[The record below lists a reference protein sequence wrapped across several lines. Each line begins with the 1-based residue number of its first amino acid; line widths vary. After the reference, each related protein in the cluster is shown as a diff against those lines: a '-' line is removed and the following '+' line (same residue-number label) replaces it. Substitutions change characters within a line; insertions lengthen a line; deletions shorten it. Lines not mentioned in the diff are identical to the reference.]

1 MYEQMSIFDLVE
13 DKPKPYQYDWI
24 REIGMPVWYF
34 IDDRLRTGT
43 IHSFDHYYTF
53 VETDDHRL
61 LALTN
66 LNCWPFEDIEQM
78 TLAEVAEKVGNALGI
93 TFTKTPPSSSK
104 YAEFG
109 ETYEAKAKGY
119 KLEISIDRYDT
130 MDDRDGSAFIG
141 VEYSGAKGTGGGAP
155 CDTVNEAILY
165 FEKILKGEHK

>member
-1 MYEQMSIFDLVE
+1 MYEQLSIFDLVE

-24 REIGMPVWYF
+24 REVGMPVWYC
-34 IDDRLRTGT
+34 IDDRVRTGT

-53 VETDDHRL
+53 VESDGCM
-61 LALTN
+61 LALNN
-66 LNCWPFEDIEQM
+66 LNCWPFENIEQM

-93 TFTKTPPSSSK
+93 TFTKTPPASSI

-109 ETYEAKAKGY
+109 ETYETKTKGY
-119 KLEISIDRYDT
+119 KLEISKDRYQT

-141 VEYSGAKGTGGGAP
+141 VGYSGAKGSGGGAP
-155 CDTVNEAILY
+155 CDTVDEAIMY

>member
-1 MYEQMSIFDLVE
+1 MYEQMSIFDLVDE
-13 DKPKPYQYDWI
+13 KPKPYQYDWI
-24 REIGMPVWYF
+24 REVGMPVRYC
-34 IDDRLRTGT
+34 IDDRVRTGT

-78 TLAEVAEKVGNALGI
+78 TLAEIAEKVGNALGI
-93 TFTKTPPSSSK
+93 TFTKTPAASSK

-109 ETYEAKAKGY
+109 ETYGAKAKGY
-119 KLEISIDRYDT
+119 TFEICIDRYDT

-141 VEYSGAKGTGGGAP
+141 VEYSGAKGADGGAP

-165 FEKILKGEHK
+165 FEKLLKGEHK

>member
-1 MYEQMSIFDLVE
+1 MYEQMSIFDLME
-13 DKPKPYQYDWI
+13 DKPKPYSYDWI
-24 REIGMPVWYF
+24 REIGMPVRYC
-34 IDDRLRTGT
+34 IDDRVRTGT

-78 TLAEVAEKVGNALGI
+78 TLADVAEKVGNALGI
-93 TFTKTPPSSSK
+93 TFTKTPPASSK
-104 YAEFG
+104 YAEYG
-109 ETYEAKAKGY
+109 DAYEAKAKGY

-141 VEYSGAKGTGGGAP
+141 VEYSCAKGAGGGAP

-165 FEKILKGEHK
+165 FEKLLKGEHK

>member
-24 REIGMPVWYF
+24 REIGMPVRYC
-34 IDDRLRTGT
+34 IDDLVKTGT

-61 LALTN
+61 LALTK

-78 TLAEVAEKVGNALGI
+78 TLADVAEKVGNALGI
-93 TFTKTPPSSSK
+93 TFTKTPPASSK

-109 ETYEAKAKGY
+109 ETYEAKTKGY

-141 VEYSGAKGTGGGAP
+141 VEYSGAKGAGGGAP
-155 CDTVNEAILY
+155 CDTVNETILY
-165 FEKILKGEHK
+165 FEKLLKGENK

>member
-24 REIGMPVWYF
+24 REIGMSVRYC
-34 IDDRLRTGT
+34 IDDRVKTG
-43 IHSFDHYYTF
+43 IIRGFDHYYTF
-53 VETDDHRL
+53 VYGDGCM
-61 LALTN
+61 LALTK

-93 TFTKTPPSSSK
+93 TFTKTPPASGK
-104 YAEFG
+104 YADFG

-119 KLEISIDRYDT
+119 TLEISIDRYQT

-141 VEYSGAKGTGGGAP
+141 AGYSGKHGAGGGAP
-155 CDTVNEAILY
+155 CDTVNDAIMY

>member
-1 MYEQMSIFDLVE
+1 MYEQISIFDLVE
-13 DKPKPYQYDWI
+13 EKPKPYQYDWI
-24 REIGMPVWYF
+24 REVGMQVQYC
-34 IDDRLRTGT
+34 IDDRVKTGT

-53 VETDDHRL
+53 VESDGCM
-61 LALTN
+61 LALNN
-66 LNCWPFEDIEQM
+66 LNCWPFEDIEHM

-93 TFTKTPPSSSK
+93 TFAKTPPTSSI

-130 MDDRDGSAFIG
+130 MDVRDGSAFIG
-141 VEYSGAKGTGGGAP
+141 VEYSGAKGAGGGAP

-165 FEKILKGEHK
+165 FEKLLKGEHK

>member
-13 DKPKPYQYDWI
+13 DNPKPYSYDWI
-24 REIGMPVWYF
+24 REIGMPVRYC
-34 IDDRLRTGT
+34 IDDRVRTGT

-53 VETDDHRL
+53 VATDDHRL

-78 TLAEVAEKVGNALGI
+78 TLSEVAEKVGNALGI
-93 TFTKTPPSSSK
+93 TFTKTPPASSK

-109 ETYEAKAKGY
+109 ETYEAKAKRY
-119 KLEISIDRYDT
+119 KLEISKDRYQT

-141 VEYSGAKGTGGGAP
+141 VEYSGAKGAGGGAP
-155 CDTVNEAILY
+155 CDTVNEAIMY
-165 FEKILKGEHK
+165 FQKLLKGEKK

>member
-1 MYEQMSIFDLVE
+1 MYEQMSIFDLVD

-24 REIGMPVWYF
+24 REIGMPVRYY
-34 IDDRLRTGT
+34 IDDRVKTGT

-66 LNCWPFEDIEQM
+66 LNCWPFEDIEKM
-78 TLAEVAEKVGNALGI
+78 TLADVAEKVGNALGI
-93 TFTKTPPSSSK
+93 TFTKSPPASSK

-109 ETYEAKAKGY
+109 KTYEAKAKWY

-141 VEYSGAKGTGGGAP
+141 VEYSGAKGAGGGAP

-165 FEKILKGEHK
+165 FEKLLKGEKK

>member
-1 MYEQMSIFDLVE
+1 MYEQLSIFDLVE
-13 DKPKPYQYDWI
+13 DRPKPYQYDWI
-24 REIGMPVWYF
+24 REIGMPVRYC
-34 IDDRLRTGT
+34 IDDRVRNGT

-66 LNCWPFEDIEQM
+66 LNCWPFEDIERM

-93 TFTKTPPSSSK
+93 TFTKTPPASSK

-119 KLEISIDRYDT
+119 KLEISIDRYQT

-141 VEYSGAKGTGGGAP
+141 VEYSGKHGAGGGAP
-155 CDTVNEAILY
+155 CDTVNDAIMY
-165 FEKILKGEHK
+165 FEKILKGERK

>member
-1 MYEQMSIFDLVE
+1 MYEQLSIFDLVE
-13 DKPKPYQYDWI
+13 GKPKPYSYDWI
-24 REIGMPVWYF
+24 REVGMPVRYC
-34 IDDRLRTGT
+34 IDDRVKTGT

-66 LNCWPFEDIEQM
+66 LNCWQFDDIEQM

-93 TFTKTPPSSSK
+93 TFAKTPPASSK

-119 KLEISIDRYDT
+119 KFEISIDRYQT

-141 VEYSGAKGTGGGAP
+141 VEYSGAKGSGGGAP

>member
-1 MYEQMSIFDLVE
+1 MYEQISIFDIVE
-13 DKPKPYQYDWI
+13 DKPKPYSYDWI
-24 REIGMPVWYF
+24 REIGMPVQYC
-34 IDDRLRTGT
+34 IDDRVKTGT

-66 LNCWPFEDIEQM
+66 LNCWPFEDIDQM
-78 TLAEVAEKVGNALGI
+78 TLADVAEKVGNALGI
-93 TFTKTPPSSSK
+93 TFTKTPPASSK

-109 ETYEAKAKGY
+109 EIYAAKAKGY
-119 KLEISIDRYDT
+119 KLEINIDRYQT

-141 VEYSGAKGTGGGAP
+141 VGYSGAQGAGGGAP

-165 FEKILKGEHK
+165 FEKLLKGEKK

>member
-1 MYEQMSIFDLVE
+1 MYEQMSIFDLVD

-24 REIGMPVWYF
+24 REIGMPVRYC
-34 IDDRLRTGT
+34 IDDSVETGT

-53 VETDDHRL
+53 VKTDDHRL
-61 LALTN
+61 LALTK

-78 TLAEVAEKVGNALGI
+78 TLADVAEKVGNALGI
-93 TFTKTPPSSSK
+93 TFTKTPPASSK

-109 ETYEAKAKGY
+109 ETYEAKTKGY

-141 VEYSGAKGTGGGAP
+141 VEYSGAKGAGGGAP

-165 FEKILKGEHK
+165 FEKLLKGEKK

>member
-1 MYEQMSIFDLVE
+1 MYEQMSIFDLME
-13 DKPKPYQYDWI
+13 DKPKPYSYDWI
-24 REIGMPVWYF
+24 RAIGMPVRYS
-34 IDDRLRTGT
+34 IDDRVRTGT

-78 TLAEVAEKVGNALGI
+78 TIAEIAEKVGDALGI
-93 TFTKTPPSSSK
+93 TFTKTPPASSK
-104 YAEFG
+104 YAKYG
-109 ETYEAKAKGY
+109 DAYEAKAKGY

-141 VEYSGAKGTGGGAP
+141 VEYSGAKGAGGGAP

-165 FEKILKGEHK
+165 FEKLLKGENK

>member
-13 DKPKPYQYDWI
+13 DKLKSYQYDWI
-24 REIGMPVWYF
+24 REVGMPVRYC
-34 IDDRLRTGT
+34 IDDRVRTGT

-53 VETDDHRL
+53 VESDGCM

-78 TLAEVAEKVGNALGI
+78 TLAEVSEKVGNALGI
-93 TFTKTPPSSSK
+93 TFTKTPPTSSK

-109 ETYEAKAKGY
+109 ETYESKAKGY
-119 KLEISIDRYDT
+119 TLEISIDRYQT

-141 VEYSGAKGTGGGAP
+141 VAYSGKRGAGGGAP

-165 FEKILKGEHK
+165 FEKLLKGEHK